1 MVVPMGTCCR
11 VPLTS
16 TSTTQIRVQAK
27 AQTPR
32 ATAIRSSIPKT
43 RFAPPGPGICWRARC
58 GVERGTYSIHV
69 CGFTW
74 IHWTAAGIDASFAK
88 DGVLA
93 FPEDASN
100 QQAFGMVQGMN
111 SSASRLGGPSR
122 DPLMMCRCNGPQPPD
137 TTHVYTLR
145 AYALDIMPDLKEGF
159 LLNEL
164 VRILRARTISWAGP
178 NLPARS

>member
-1 MVVPMGTCCR
+1 MEAAMEIKVQLDGDELIPDHYAKHADAQHLYHGMPT
-11 VPLTS
+11 TS
-16 TSTTQIRVQAK
+16 FPFEVTGIPEDAESLAVTFTDYD
-27 AQTPR
+27 
-32 ATAIRSSIPKT
+32 SIP
-43 RFAPPGPGICWRARC
+43 
-58 GVERGTYSIHV
+58 V

-111 SSASRLGGPSR
+111 SSASRLGVSSR
-122 DPLMMCRCNGPQPPD
+122 DPLMMCRYNGPQPPD

-164 VRILRARTISWAGP
+164 VRILRAHTISWAEA